1 MRLGINL
8 LLVAAVGGFR
18 LDNNFIKSSYPQY
31 LQKLKS
37 ISHICYAHAPL
48 PNPYTVN
55 EITPILINQVSV
67 MRVESIPLKPLFP
80 LLLGSIESANVA
92 PSQKVVNAVENIVR
106 VYKSLKYIEEDIENK
121 GDAMTVLSEI
131 KALLKNYNLK
141 ENVLIS
147 LDLVSKQK
155 EVRNEAKYHGTSA
168 VEDLTQV
175 FEYFSDEI
183 DNMSGRKFPPR
194 QILTFAQEATKA
206 ARGSAISFFNI

>member
-1 MRLGINL
+1 VIG
-8 LLVAAVGGFR
+8 
-18 LDNNFIKSSYPQY
+18 
-31 LQKLKS
+31 
-37 ISHICYAHAPL
+37 
-48 PNPYTVN
+48 
-55 EITPILINQVSV
+55 
-67 MRVESIPLKPLFP
+67 VESIPLKPLLP
-80 LLLGSIESANVA
+80 LLLSSIENANVA

-121 GDAMTVLSEI
+121 GDAMTVISEI

-141 ENVLIS
+141 ENVLVS

-206 ARGSAISFFNI
+206 ARGSAVSCFNL